1 MVLSIHKKK
10 EPCFGQNLKTVA
22 KILSQYAAAT
32 KRIFVFVKIYF
43 EEELIFAI
51 AVDTRCHRSGELA
64 TISGS
69 GRVGACLGFL
79 GTGHFIRN
87 CDTLGVF

>member
-1 MVLSIHKKK
+1 MLWTKLENSGENTLS
-10 EPCFGQNLKTVA
+10 
-22 KILSQYAAAT
+22 T

-69 GRVGACLGFL
+69 GRVGAYFS
-79 GTGHFIRN
+79 RN
-87 CDTLGVF
+87 WSLHQKL

>member
-1 MVLSIHKKK
+1 MLWTKLENSGDNTLATCYGNEKDFCVL
-10 EPCFGQNLKTVA
+10 
-22 KILSQYAAAT
+22 
-32 KRIFVFVKIYF
+32 KIYF

-69 GRVGACLGFL
+69 GRVGAYFL

-87 CDTLGVF
+87 GDTLF

>member
-69 GRVGACLGFL
+69 GRVGAYFL

>member
-1 MVLSIHKKK
+1 MVLSIHKK
-10 EPCFGQNLKTVA
+10 EPCFGLNLKTVA

-69 GRVGACLGFL
+69 GRWEHIFL

-87 CDTLGVF
+87 CDTLF

>member
-1 MVLSIHKKK
+1 MVLSIHKK
-10 EPCFGQNLKTVA
+10 PRFVLNLKTVE

-32 KRIFVFVKIYF
+32 KRIFVFVEIYF

-51 AVDTRCHRSGELA
+51 AVDTRCHRSRELA

-69 GRVGACLGFL
+69 GRVGAYFL

-87 CDTLGVF
+87 CDTLF